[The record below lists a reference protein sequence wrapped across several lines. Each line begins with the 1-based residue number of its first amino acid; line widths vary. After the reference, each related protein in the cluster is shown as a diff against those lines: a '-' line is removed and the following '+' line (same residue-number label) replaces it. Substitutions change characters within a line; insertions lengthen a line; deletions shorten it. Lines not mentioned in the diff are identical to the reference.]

1 MSLHKEISECRTE
14 PAKFVSK
21 QPINKPV
28 CERRKYA
35 EPTQCD
41 LCTCGV
47 KPAVHREIKSH
58 SSNIDDVIVDAYI
71 KGETIPEIA
80 SRLWTHDK
88 EVWKEIW
95 KDGVGMVKVQ
105 VTSPTYL
112 NFIRHCI
119 KVINNNSVG
128 KEL

>member
-1 MSLHKEISECRTE
+1 M
-14 PAKFVSK
+14 
-21 QPINKPV
+21 
-28 CERRKYA
+28 
-35 EPTQCD
+35 
-41 LCTCGV
+41 CTCGV
-47 KPAVHREIKSH
+47 KPAVNREIKSH

-71 KGETIPEIA
+71 KGETIPQIA

-88 EVWKEIW
+88 EVVKEVW

-119 KVINNNSVG
+119 KVINKY
-128 KEL
+128 KEHTK